1 MAKTIRTKI
10 TKEMVRNSL
19 NKQLEDMGANISH
32 FEGLVDD
39 YIFMWEQCEA
49 MKENIR
55 ENGLVYMSISSQG
68 AAYEKE
74 NPCTK
79 NLLQYNKQMLSI
91 LKELHLSTDNIRAED
106 DDEL

>member
-1 MAKTIRTKI
+1 MKKI
-10 TKEMVRNSL
+10 TSDMVRNSL
-19 NKQLEDMGANISH
+19 NKQLKDMNADISH

-39 YIFMWEQCEA
+39 YMFMWEQCEA
-49 MKENIR
+49 MKANIR
-55 ENGLVYMSISSQG
+55 ENGLVYTAVSSQG
-68 AAYEKE
+68 ALYEKE

-106 DDEL
+106 DDEP